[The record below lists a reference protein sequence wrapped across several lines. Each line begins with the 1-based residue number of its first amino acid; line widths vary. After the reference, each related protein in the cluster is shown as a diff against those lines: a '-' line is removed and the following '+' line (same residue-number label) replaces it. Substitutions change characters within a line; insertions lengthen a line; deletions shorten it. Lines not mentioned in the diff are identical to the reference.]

1 MGILDELIVYV
12 DSTFKHGDST
22 LLSLVYY
29 VVLVIGA
36 IKGSQLIFGVLGFLY
51 QHFIRSRPDLYKRY
65 ADPSIAGGS
74 WAVVTGAS
82 DGIGAEF
89 CRQLARDGFNIA
101 LVSRTLSKLQVVE
114 AECKKINPKI
124 KTRVVQAD
132 FAGNTTL
139 PFYEGLY
146 KQLDDLDIAILI
158 NNAGVAHTGQL
169 SERLT
174 YEDLKSTLDVNVMHV
189 ALMCRF
195 FVHKLSSRKIRS
207 AIINTGSICGY
218 FKGMMN
224 NSIYTGTKA
233 YVRFFTEGLA
243 GEVSDRIDVQLLH
256 PGSVKTK
263 MSKDPEAIP
272 VGWCVSSSLRD
283 LGYAITTAGYW
294 THDNKTY
301 SRGLLSEFSF
311 VQAIIGKEVNRIS
324 EGE

>member
-1 MGILDELIVYV
+1 MFETHPPPPHYQEI
-12 DSTFKHGDST
+12 T
-22 LLSLVYY
+22 
-29 VVLVIGA
+29 VVTA
-36 IKGSQLIFGVLGFLY
+36 ISQFIFGVLGFLY

-74 WAVVTGAS
+74 WAVITGAS

-89 CRQLARDGFNIA
+89 CRQLAKDGFNIA
-101 LVSRTLSKLQVVE
+101 LVSRTLSKLRAVE
-114 AECKKINPKI
+114 AECKKINPQI

-139 PFYEGLY
+139 PFYEGIY

-158 NNAGVAHTGQL
+158 NNAGVANTGQI

-174 YEDLKSTLDVNVMHV
+174 YEDLKRTLDVNVMHV

-218 FKGMMN
+218 LNGMMN
-224 NSIYTGTKA
+224 NSIYSGLKA
-233 YVRFFTEGLA
+233 YVRFFTKRLA

-256 PGSVKTK
+256 
-263 MSKDPEAIP
+263 
-272 VGWCVSSSLRD
+272 
-283 LGYAITTAGYW
+283 LG
-294 THDNKTY
+294 
-301 SRGLLSEFSF
+301 L
-311 VQAIIGKEVNRIS
+311 
-324 EGE
+324 

>member
-29 VVLVIGA
+29 VALVIGA

-65 ADPSIAGGS
+65 ADPSITGGS

-124 KTRVVQAD
+124 KTRIVQAD
-132 FAGNTTL
+132 FAGNATL

-158 NNAGVAHTGQL
+158 NNAGVMNNGPFNKVEFKQIK
-169 SERLT
+169 
-174 YEDLKSTLDVNVMHV
+174 DTLDVDIMHL
-189 ALMCRF
+189 ALF
-195 FVHKLSSRKIRS
+195 SNHFLPALLKRKVRS
-207 AIINTGSICGY
+207 ALINVGS
-218 FKGMMN
+218 
-224 NSIYTGTKA
+224 
-233 YVRFFTEGLA
+233 
-243 GEVSDRIDVQLLH
+243 
-256 PGSVKTK
+256 
-263 MSKDPEAIP
+263 
-272 VGWCVSSSLRD
+272 
-283 LGYAITTAGYW
+283 
-294 THDNKTY
+294 
-301 SRGLLSEFSF
+301 
-311 VQAIIGKEVNRIS
+311 
-324 EGE
+324 